1 MAGTSPAMTEK
12 FTHFRRLQS
21 HSVDI
26 DIDQCP
32 GARLWLKLTATGGL
46 WGSNPMTG
54 GRQSGISEVIRGGIL
69 AGAAGGLAEIIWVS
83 LYAMVTGANPATMA
97 RAVTTAAGVTALL
110 PAAPVT
116 MGIAVHMML
125 AIMLGVALAG
135 LWQTLVRTRG
145 VSCLYGVALAVL
157 AAVWAVNFFVILPV
171 ISPAFVHL
179 VPYSVSLM
187 SKLLFALAAAETLR
201 RCVFADEA
209 RVPARVLA
217 AKKHP
222 AA

>member
-1 MAGTSPAMTEK
+1 MTTS
-12 FTHFRRLQS
+12 RR
-21 HSVDI
+21 
-26 DIDQCP
+26 
-32 GARLWLKLTATGGL
+32 
-46 WGSNPMTG
+46 N
-54 GRQSGISEVIRGGIL
+54 ISEAVKRGIL

-83 LYAMVTGANPATMA
+83 LYAMVTGGNAAILA
-97 RAVTTAAGVTALL
+97 RGVTTAAGVTALL

-135 LWQTLVRTRG
+135 LWQALARTRG
-145 VSCLYGVALAVL
+145 VSSLYVVALAAL

-171 ISPAFVHL
+171 ISPPFVHL

-201 RCVFADEA
+201 RCAAVAEA
-209 RVPARVLA
+209 TGGGRAI
-217 AKKHP
+217 KQSSKSS
-222 AA
+222 